1 MYSLTIM
8 ISTARPEIPIRT
20 RSWMFSPAT
29 HPEHFGKAL
38 EAGADVLIIDLED
51 AVALERK
58 AQARTNVCA
67 LLDAPR
73 DDALVPPVAVRIN
86 TPSSRSGI
94 DDLIALLDARF
105 EPAFI
110 LLPKIESPEQVAQVH
125 SLLTGAGK
133 SAHLVPLIESARG
146 RSAVRAIAV
155 ACTRVAALMF
165 GAADYASD
173 VRAQPSS
180 LALQF
185 ARCEVASACA
195 EAGIAAIDS
204 PCFALHDEAQ
214 LALDLDFATGNG
226 FLAKAAIHPS
236 HIAPINAAFTP
247 SPARLDWAHRVVTA
261 SEQGAGTV
269 DGQMVDEAIAREA
282 RRVIASS

>member
-1 MYSLTIM
+1 MT
-8 ISTARPEIPIRT
+8 STVRPEIPIRT

-29 HPEHFGKAL
+29 DPKHFGKAL
-38 EAGADVLIIDLED
+38 EAGADVLIVDLED

-58 AQARTNVCA
+58 AEARTNVCA
-67 LLDAPR
+67 LLDTPR
-73 DDALVPPVAVRIN
+73 DDALLPPLAVRIN
-86 TPSSRSGI
+86 TPSSRTGI

-105 EPAFI
+105 EPTFI
-110 LLPKIESPEQVAQVH
+110 LLPKIESPEPVVQVH
-125 SLLTGAGK
+125 SLLKGAGK

-146 RSAVRAIAV
+146 RSAIRTIAA

-180 LALQF
+180 FALQV
-185 ARCEVASACA
+185 ARCELASACA
-195 EAGIAAIDS
+195 EAGITAIDS
-204 PCFALHDEAQ
+204 PCFVLNDEVQ
-214 LALDLDFATGNG
+214 LALDLDFATRNG
-226 FLAKAAIHPS
+226 FTAKAAIHPS

-247 SPARLDWAHRVVTA
+247 SPERLDWAHRVLAA

-269 DGQMVDEAIAREA
+269 DGRMVDEAIAREA
-282 RRVIASS
+282 RRVIASL